1 MLVNDIKKGTWGVL
15 KYTGWEFQV
24 MDNKKG
30 ITRVLDVYGWAHEM
44 GSTYVSDIAYI
55 YPESKGMNYEE
66 YMRALHGDGPALT
79 GFIPTAVELS
89 AAQAKQSE
97 TIRAFGF

>member
-15 KYTGWEFQV
+15 KYTNWEFQV

-44 GSTYVSDIAYI
+44 GSTYVWDIEAV
-55 YPESKGMNYEE
+55 YPLSQDMTHEE
-66 YMRALHGDGPALT
+66 FMECVDQLAPEPL
-79 GFIPTAVELS
+79 ELS
-89 AAQAKQSE
+89 PKQGKQAQLIQSY
-97 TIRAFGF
+97 GF

>member
-15 KYTGWEFQV
+15 KYTDWEFQV

-44 GSTYVSDIAYI
+44 GSAYVWDIEAI
-55 YPESKGMNYEE
+55 YPLSQGMTHQEFIDCRGQ
-66 YMRALHGDGPALT
+66 RAPE
-79 GFIPTAVELS
+79 PVELNP
-89 AAQAKQSE
+89 AQAKQSE

>member
-15 KYTGWEFQV
+15 HNGWAFQV

-44 GSTYVSDIAYI
+44 GSTYAWDIEAV
-55 YPESKGMNYEE
+55 YPLSQDMTHEE
-66 YMRALHGDGPALT
+66 FVECVDRLAPET
-79 GFIPTAVELS
+79 VELS